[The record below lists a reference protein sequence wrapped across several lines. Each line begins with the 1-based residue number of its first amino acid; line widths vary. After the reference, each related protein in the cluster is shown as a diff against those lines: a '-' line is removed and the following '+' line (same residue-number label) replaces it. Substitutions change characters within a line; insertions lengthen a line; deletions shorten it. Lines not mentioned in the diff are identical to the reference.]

1 MPLISRQG
9 SNTVLDTPVLFGYG
23 FLTFPNG
30 NMLDR
35 ARRCLHSE
43 DCSEI
48 IMPNML
54 RPIRVVASLL
64 WLALLATPG
73 HAQDQSQDPAQP
85 QPQPS
90 LADVARQAR
99 KDREK
104 NATKPKTVITD
115 ENMPSTSKGL
125 TGLAGDLGGSQGG
138 VDSGAM
144 AKALAKVEE
153 AEASLRKLES
163 LDRTTLAKALLL
175 DNDVDFPN
183 RRAWE
188 EKLYAAKEHYVSHEG
203 ELIVELKKIVSQVQA
218 WQSQGKLDPKDP
230 RAQQTKTR
238 LVEIV
243 QDAVRTEQDY
253 RAVVMEGWDL
263 AKQAK
268 H

>member
-1 MPLISRQG
+1 MPI
-9 SNTVLDTPVLFGYG
+9 
-23 FLTFPNG
+23 
-30 NMLDR
+30 
-35 ARRCLHSE
+35 
-43 DCSEI
+43 
-48 IMPNML
+48 ML
-54 RPIRVVASLL
+54 RPIRVVAALL

-73 HAQDQSQDPAQP
+73 YAQDQSQDPAQP

-90 LADVARQAR
+90 VADAARQAR
-99 KDREK
+99 KDKEK
-104 NATKPKTVITD
+104 NAAKAKTVITD
-115 ENMPSTSKGL
+115 ENMPSSKGL
-125 TGLAGDLGGSQGG
+125 NGLAGDLGASQGA

-153 AEASLRKLES
+153 AEAGLKKLES

-188 EKLYAAKEHYVSHEG
+188 EKLYAAKEHYVSREG
-203 ELIVELKKIVSQVQA
+203 QLITELKQIVGQVQSL
-218 WQSQGKLDPKDP
+218 QSQGKLDPKDP
-230 RAQQTKTR
+230 RAQQMKTR

-243 QDAVRTEQDY
+243 QDSLRTEQDY

>member
-1 MPLISRQG
+1 MPK
-9 SNTVLDTPVLFGYG
+9 T
-23 FLTFPNG
+23 
-30 NMLDR
+30 
-35 ARRCLHSE
+35 
-43 DCSEI
+43 
-48 IMPNML
+48 L
-54 RPIRVVASLL
+54 RPISVVAALL

-73 HAQDQSQDPAQP
+73 YAQDQSQDPVQS

-99 KDREK
+99 KDKERK
-104 NATKPKTVITD
+104 AAKPKAVITD
-115 ENMPSTSKGL
+115 ENMPSSQGL
-125 TGLAGDLGGSQGG
+125 SGMAGDFGGSQGG
-138 VDSGAM
+138 VDSDRM

-153 AEASLRKLES
+153 AEAGLSKLES
-163 LDRTTLAKALLL
+163 LDRATLAKAILL

-188 EKLYAAKEHYVSHEG
+188 DKLYAAKEHYVSREGQLIG
-203 ELIVELKKIVSQVQA
+203 ELKQILAQVQSF
-218 WQSQGKLDPKDP
+218 QGQGKLDPKDP
-230 RAQQTKTR
+230 RAQQMRSR
-238 LVEIV
+238 LVDIV

>member
-1 MPLISRQG
+1 MPI
-9 SNTVLDTPVLFGYG
+9 
-23 FLTFPNG
+23 
-30 NMLDR
+30 
-35 ARRCLHSE
+35 
-43 DCSEI
+43 
-48 IMPNML
+48 ML
-54 RPIRVVASLL
+54 RPIRVVAALL

-73 HAQDQSQDPAQP
+73 YAQDQSQDPAQP

-99 KDREK
+99 KDKEK
-104 NATKPKTVITD
+104 NAAKAKTVITD
-115 ENMPSTSKGL
+115 ENMPSSKGL
-125 TGLAGDLGGSQGG
+125 NGLAGDLGASQGA

-153 AEASLRKLES
+153 AEAGLKKLES

-188 EKLYAAKEHYVSHEG
+188 EKLYAAKEHYVSREG
-203 ELIVELKKIVSQVQA
+203 QLITELKQIVGQVQSL
-218 WQSQGKLDPKDP
+218 QSQGKLDPKDP
-230 RAQQTKTR
+230 RAQQMKTR

-243 QDAVRTEQDY
+243 QDSLRTEQDY

>member
-1 MPLISRQG
+1 
-9 SNTVLDTPVLFGYG
+9 
-23 FLTFPNG
+23 
-30 NMLDR
+30 
-35 ARRCLHSE
+35 
-43 DCSEI
+43 
-48 IMPNML
+48 MPNML
-54 RPIRVVASLL
+54 RPIGVVASLI

-73 HAQDQSQDPAQP
+73 HAQDQSQDPVQPQP

-99 KDREK
+99 KDKEK
-104 NATKPKTVITD
+104 NAAKPKTVITD
-115 ENMPSTSKGL
+115 ENMPSSKGL
-125 TGLAGDLGGSQGG
+125 NGLAGDFGGPQGG
-138 VDSGAM
+138 VDIGAM
-144 AKALAKVEE
+144 SRALAKVEE
-153 AEASLRKLES
+153 AEAGLSKLES
-163 LDRTTLAKALLL
+163 LDRATLAKAILL

-183 RRAWE
+183 RRAWQDR
-188 EKLYAAKEHYVSHEG
+188 LYAAKEHYVSHEG
-203 ELIVELKKIVSQVQA
+203 QLIVELKQILAQVQS

-230 RAQQTKTR
+230 RAQQMKSK

>member
-1 MPLISRQG
+1 
-9 SNTVLDTPVLFGYG
+9 
-23 FLTFPNG
+23 
-30 NMLDR
+30 
-35 ARRCLHSE
+35 
-43 DCSEI
+43 
-48 IMPNML
+48 MPNML
-54 RPIRVVASLL
+54 RPISVVAALL

-73 HAQDQSQDPAQP
+73 YAQDQSQDPVQP

-90 LADVARQAR
+90 LGDVARQAR

-104 NATKPKTVITD
+104 NTAKPKTVITD
-115 ENMPSTSKGL
+115 ENMSPSQGL
-125 TGLAGDLGGSQGG
+125 TGMGDLGGSQGG
-138 VDSGAM
+138 VNSDAF

-153 AEASLRKLES
+153 AEAGLRKLES
-163 LDRTTLAKALLL
+163 LDRATLAKVILL

-188 EKLYAAKEHYVSHEG
+188 DKLYAAKEHYVSHEG
-203 ELIVELKKIVSQVQA
+203 QLITELRQIVSQIQS

-230 RAQQTKTR
+230 RAQQMKSR

-263 AKQAK
+263 AKQGK

>member
-1 MPLISRQG
+1 MPKMLWPIS
-9 SNTVLDTPVLFGYG
+9 
-23 FLTFPNG
+23 
-30 NMLDR
+30 
-35 ARRCLHSE
+35 
-43 DCSEI
+43 
-48 IMPNML
+48 
-54 RPIRVVASLL
+54 VVAALF
-64 WLALLATPG
+64 WLAPLATPG
-73 HAQDQSQDPAQP
+73 YAQDQSQDAAQP
-85 QPQPS
+85 PPQPS

-104 NATKPKTVITD
+104 NAAKPKTVITD
-115 ENMPSTSKGL
+115 ENMPSNKGL
-125 TGLAGDLGGSQGG
+125 TGLAGDFAGPQGG
-138 VDSGAM
+138 VDGGAM

-153 AEASLRKLES
+153 AEAGLRKLES

-188 EKLYAAKEHYVSHEG
+188 DKLYAAKEHYVSHEG
-203 ELIVELKKIVSQVQA
+203 QLIGELKQIVAQVQS

-230 RAQQTKTR
+230 RAQQMKTR

-268 H
+268 R

>member
-1 MPLISRQG
+1 MPI
-9 SNTVLDTPVLFGYG
+9 
-23 FLTFPNG
+23 
-30 NMLDR
+30 
-35 ARRCLHSE
+35 
-43 DCSEI
+43 
-48 IMPNML
+48 ML
-54 RPIRVVASLL
+54 RPIRVVAALL

-73 HAQDQSQDPAQP
+73 YAQDQSQDPAQP

-99 KDREK
+99 KDKEK
-104 NATKPKTVITD
+104 NAAKAKTVITD
-115 ENMPSTSKGL
+115 ENMPSSKGL
-125 TGLAGDLGGSQGG
+125 NGLAGDLGGSQGA

-153 AEASLRKLES
+153 AEAGLKKLES

-188 EKLYAAKEHYVSHEG
+188 EKLYAAKEHYVSREG
-203 ELIVELKKIVSQVQA
+203 QLITELKQIVGQVQSL
-218 WQSQGKLDPKDP
+218 QSQGKLDPKDP
-230 RAQQTKTR
+230 RAQQMKTR

-243 QDAVRTEQDY
+243 QDSLRTEQDY

>member
-1 MPLISRQG
+1 
-9 SNTVLDTPVLFGYG
+9 
-23 FLTFPNG
+23 
-30 NMLDR
+30 
-35 ARRCLHSE
+35 
-43 DCSEI
+43 
-48 IMPNML
+48 MPNTL
-54 RPIRVVASLL
+54 RPIGVLASLL

-73 HAQDQSQDPAQP
+73 HAQDQSQDPAQA

-115 ENMPSTSKGL
+115 ENMPSGKGL
-125 TGLAGDLGGSQGG
+125 TGLSGDFGASQGG

-144 AKALAKVEE
+144 DKAMAKVAE
-153 AEASLRKLES
+153 AEAGLRKLES
-163 LDRTTLAKALLL
+163 LDRSTLAKAILL

-188 EKLYAAKEHYVSHEG
+188 DKLYTAKEHYVSHEG
-203 ELIVELKKIVSQVQA
+203 KLIVEMKQILAQVQS

-230 RAQQTKTR
+230 RAQQTKSR

>member
-1 MPLISRQG
+1 
-9 SNTVLDTPVLFGYG
+9 
-23 FLTFPNG
+23 
-30 NMLDR
+30 
-35 ARRCLHSE
+35 
-43 DCSEI
+43 
-48 IMPNML
+48 MPNML
-54 RPIRVVASLL
+54 RPISVVAALF

-73 HAQDQSQDPAQP
+73 FAQDQPQDPVQP

-90 LADVARQAR
+90 LGDVARQAR

-104 NATKPKTVITD
+104 NTAKPKTVITD
-115 ENMPSTSKGL
+115 ENMSPSQGL
-125 TGLAGDLGGSQGG
+125 TSMGDLGGSQGG
-138 VDSGAM
+138 VNSDAF

-153 AEASLRKLES
+153 AEAGLRKLES
-163 LDRTTLAKALLL
+163 LDRTTLAKVILL

-188 EKLYAAKEHYVSHEG
+188 DKLYAAKEHYVSHEG
-203 ELIVELKKIVSQVQA
+203 QLITELRQIVSQIQS

-230 RAQQTKTR
+230 RAQQMKSR

-263 AKQAK
+263 AKQGK

>member
-1 MPLISRQG
+1 
-9 SNTVLDTPVLFGYG
+9 
-23 FLTFPNG
+23 
-30 NMLDR
+30 
-35 ARRCLHSE
+35 
-43 DCSEI
+43 
-48 IMPNML
+48 MPNTL
-54 RPIRVVASLL
+54 LPIGVVASLL

-73 HAQDQSQDPAQP
+73 HAQDQSQDPAQV

-104 NATKPKTVITD
+104 NATKPKMVITD
-115 ENMPSTSKGL
+115 ENMPSSKGL
-125 TGLAGDLGGSQGG
+125 TGLAGDFGGSQGG

-144 AKALAKVEE
+144 AKALAKVQE
-153 AEASLRKLES
+153 AEAGLKQLGAV
-163 LDRTTLAKALLL
+163 DRATLAKGVLL

-188 EKLYAAKEHYVSHEG
+188 DKLFAAKEHYVSHEG
-203 ELIVELKKIVSQVQA
+203 ELIAEMKKIVAQVQS
-218 WQSQGKLDPKDP
+218 WQSQGKLDSKDP
-230 RAQQTKTR
+230 RAQQMKAR
-238 LVEIV
+238 VAEIV

-253 RAVVMEGWDL
+253 RTVVMEGWDL

>member
-1 MPLISRQG
+1 MPK
-9 SNTVLDTPVLFGYG
+9 
-23 FLTFPNG
+23 
-30 NMLDR
+30 
-35 ARRCLHSE
+35 
-43 DCSEI
+43 
-48 IMPNML
+48 ML
-54 RPIRVVASLL
+54 RPIGVVASLL

-73 HAQDQSQDPAQP
+73 HAQDQSQDPAQT

-99 KDREK
+99 KDKEK
-104 NATKPKTVITD
+104 NAAKPKTVITD
-115 ENMPSTSKGL
+115 ENMPSSKGL
-125 TGLAGDLGGSQGG
+125 SGLGDLGGSQGG

-144 AKALAKVEE
+144 DKALAKVAE
-153 AEASLRKLES
+153 AEAGLRKLES
-163 LDRTTLAKALLL
+163 LDRATLAKAILL

-183 RRAWE
+183 RRTWE
-188 EKLYAAKEHYVSHEG
+188 DKLYAAKEHYVSHEG
-203 ELIVELKKIVSQVQA
+203 ELIVELKQIVTQVQL
-218 WQSQGKLDPKDP
+218 WQSQGKLDAKDP
-230 RAQQTKTR
+230 RAQQMKSR

>member
-1 MPLISRQG
+1 
-9 SNTVLDTPVLFGYG
+9 
-23 FLTFPNG
+23 
-30 NMLDR
+30 
-35 ARRCLHSE
+35 
-43 DCSEI
+43 
-48 IMPNML
+48 MPNML
-54 RPIRVVASLL
+54 RPMGVMASLL

-115 ENMPSTSKGL
+115 ENMPSSNGL
-125 TGLAGDLGGSQGG
+125 TGLAGDFGGSQGG

-144 AKALAKVEE
+144 SKAMAKVEE
-153 AEASLRKLES
+153 AEAGLRKLES
-163 LDRTTLAKALLL
+163 LDRTTLAKGLLL

-183 RRAWE
+183 RRSWE
-188 EKLYAAKEHYVSHEG
+188 DKLYAAKEHYVSHEG
-203 ELIVELKKIVSQVQA
+203 QLITELKQILAQVHSL
-218 WQSQGKLDPKDP
+218 QSQGKVDPKDP
-230 RAQQTKTR
+230 RAQQMKSR

-243 QDAVRTEQDY
+243 QDALRTEQDY